1 MYKMV
6 DNGKETYENNDR
18 KEQNKRF
25 LRSDLALKVV
35 MVQKTDESCNLTRNL
50 GFKLHDVINTE
61 EQTVIN
67 SIKDAFE
74 GKICKLNTVF

>member
-35 MVQKTDESCNLTRNL
+35 MVQKTDE
-50 GFKLHDVINTE
+50 
-61 EQTVIN
+61 
-67 SIKDAFE
+67 
-74 GKICKLNTVF
+74 